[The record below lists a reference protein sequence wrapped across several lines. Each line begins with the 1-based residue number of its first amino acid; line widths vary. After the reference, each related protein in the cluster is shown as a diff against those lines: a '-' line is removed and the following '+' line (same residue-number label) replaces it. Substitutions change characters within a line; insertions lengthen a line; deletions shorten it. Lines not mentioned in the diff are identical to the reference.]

1 MDTLAPTSKI
11 AVDATARELYFAIA
25 GFWTLEEMRTFL
37 TNLSKA
43 AIPFIKKGET
53 FTSMGNLSDF
63 VPQDRA
69 TADAIRDSLLLATQN
84 GLTRFAVVSPPPLVK
99 MQYRRIG
106 AGLDFEFFDDES
118 SARSWLRAA
127 D

>member
-11 AVDATARELYFAIA
+11 DANTNTRELYFAIA
-25 GFWTLEEMRTFL
+25 GFWTLEEMKAFL
-37 TNLSKA
+37 TDLSKA

-53 FTSMGNLSDF
+53 FTSMGNLVDF

-84 GLTRFAVVSPPPLVK
+84 GLVRFAVVSPPPLVK

-106 AGLDFEFFDDES
+106 AGLDFDFFDDEA
-118 SARSWLRAA
+118 SARKWLRGVN
-127 D
+127 

>member
-1 MDTLAPTSKI
+1 METLAPTSKI
-11 AVDATARELYFAIA
+11 YADPKTRELHFAIA
-25 GFWTLEEMRTFL
+25 GFWNLDEMKDFL
-37 TNLSKA
+37 NELSKA

-53 FTSMGNLSDF
+53 FTSMGNLASF

-69 TADAIRDSLLLATQN
+69 TAEAIRDSLLLATQN

-106 AGLDFEFFDDES
+106 AGLDFDFFDDEV
-118 SARSWLRAA
+118 SARKWLREAS
-127 D
+127 